1 MTNLV
6 HKTKKDLV
14 VEIIREA
21 ILSGELQPGERLL
34 QDELADRFNV
44 SPTPIREAMRQLVAE
59 GILNHS
65 PHKGVQVAEVKLEE
79 VREIYL
85 IRTVLEAWAVSLA
98 IPQLHSSDI
107 QRLQTIQT
115 QIEIN
120 IEQGD
125 LNALRK
131 LNYEFHMLIYKATG
145 MPQLYQI
152 IQNLWT
158 KFPWDTL
165 HVLPGRAATSAGEHR
180 QIIQAIET
188 GNVNLAAQRMK
199 EHIED
204 GAMALTEYLTNLL
217 QSTPTT
223 KGGGL

>member
-1 MTNLV
+1 MTTIV

-44 SPTPIREAMRQLVAE
+44 SPTPVREALRQLVAE
-59 GILNHS
+59 GVLNHS
-65 PHKGVQVAEVKLEE
+65 PHKGVQVAEVNLEE
-79 VREIYL
+79 VREIYM
-85 IRTVLEAWAVSLA
+85 IRTVLEAWATRLA
-98 IPQLHSSDI
+98 IPHLTSSDI
-107 QRLQTIQT
+107 QSLQDTEA

-125 LNALRK
+125 ANALRK
-131 LNYEFHMLIYKATG
+131 LNYEFHMLIYKAAN
-145 MPQLYQI
+145 MPQLYQL

-165 HVLPGRAATSAGEHR
+165 HVLPGRAPRSAGEHR
-180 QIIQAIET
+180 QIIQAIES
-188 GNVNLAAQRMK
+188 GDIESAAQRMK

-204 GAMALTEYLTNLL
+204 AAMALTEYLTNPS
-217 QSTPTT
+217 Q
-223 KGGGL
+223 